1 MNSAPPGCERR
12 ENVKIE
18 IAHLQPVTAR
28 PCSALTLIID
38 HDLGFLMWLGEVF
51 RELGCHAVP
60 ALHCRQGL
68 ALAKRLKLPIAT
80 LLVNPELP
88 GATRTAQALAT
99 ANPGM
104 RIILIRDS
112 AAHPSPNCRI
122 HLISDP
128 HVTSD
133 PHVISDPRVISKQ
146 ANPKGI
152 QTRLTLE
159 RPSPWEPIS
168 RTEWVARVRQLLAHS
183 PVQ

>member
-1 MNSAPPGCERR
+1 MNSAPPGCEQR

-38 HDLGFLMWLGEVF
+38 HDLGFVMWLGEVF
-51 RELGCHAVP
+51 NELGCQAVP

-68 ALAKRLKLPIAT
+68 ALAKRLELPITT

-88 GATRTAQALAT
+88 GATRTVKALAA

-112 AAHPSPNCRI
+112 AAQPVPCNADNRI
-122 HLISDP
+122 H
-128 HVTSD
+128 
-133 PHVISDPRVISKQ
+133 VIADHGVAKQ

-168 RTEWVARVRQLLAHS
+168 RTEWVARVGQLLAKS
-183 PVQ
+183 PAQ